1 MPFNFG
7 SVKKAEQCCST
18 QTQIKKDQWECMGV
32 LSAPS
37 FPTVNNR
44 LPDSALESSISNTTQ
59 PSSLFWRGLRTHPSV
74 CSQNWEYF
82 TVPFWLMTEAARKL
96 QSRHDSMEQQLH
108 CAKQL
113 PTAFSSARCEQR
125 AQLTWNRAHSSIAG
139 KPGLQQGPSATR
151 TKCQHSLQ
159 PPDKSPATTLQCFF
173 FFYVFSSISV
183 ENSYT
188 AAGTEIFS
196 NKLTSDG
203 AAKYIPK
210 VWSYFG
216 HSKF

>member
-82 TVPFWLMTEAARKL
+82 TGAILADDWSCPQAPKQAWLHGAAASLCKATPNCLLLCKVWAKSTAHLEQSTQQHSWKTWAAARTFSYQNQMSALVTASWQIPCYYTSVFLFLLRFFLHLCRK
-96 QSRHDSMEQQLH
+96 QLH
-108 CAKQL
+108 CC
-113 PTAFSSARCEQR
+113 RH
-125 AQLTWNRAHSSIAG
+125 WD
-139 KPGLQQGPSATR
+139 LQQQT
-151 TKCQHSLQ
+151 H
-159 PPDKSPATTLQCFF
+159 
-173 FFYVFSSISV
+173 
-183 ENSYT
+183 
-188 AAGTEIFS
+188 
-196 NKLTSDG
+196 
-203 AAKYIPK
+203 
-210 VWSYFG
+210 
-216 HSKF
+216 